1 MMQPGD
7 WDNALRAAAQ
17 QPRSSGSQVVME
29 FTNPSS
35 SSISRLAEAA
45 SSSSRKFQVRV
56 VENPFSATR
65 SLPPWIDTDK
75 LQRLEERLVE
85 VARATQ
91 KATRGGFRDQLWAGL
106 RRALP
111 HNHTNSTKPPPS
123 AVLLLEVLRRLG
135 EWASKRCI
143 PGSEEELL
151 ATSPQSVRASVQLL
165 SFLIRHGLVLQCVEK
180 KEELRAGSSGDR
192 PFFIVFTRLPE
203 VEAEERAKKAEEE
216 MVKAKRTLLDLGIKT
231 PAWLLLPGAWANV
244 EAKREEESPE
254 MENVEAKRP
263 LKRMKTIKEDG
274 SLTPMT
280 LSSMLP
286 VADFGACTMAG

>member
-1 MMQPGD
+1 
-7 WDNALRAAAQ
+7 
-17 QPRSSGSQVVME
+17 
-29 FTNPSS
+29 
-35 SSISRLAEAA
+35 
-45 SSSSRKFQVRV
+45 
-56 VENPFSATR
+56 
-65 SLPPWIDTDK
+65 
-75 LQRLEERLVE
+75 
-85 VARATQ
+85 
-91 KATRGGFRDQLWAGL
+91 
-106 RRALP
+106 
-111 HNHTNSTKPPPS
+111 
-123 AVLLLEVLRRLG
+123 
-135 EWASKRCI
+135 
-143 PGSEEELL
+143 
-151 ATSPQSVRASVQLL
+151 
-165 SFLIRHGLVLQCVEK
+165 
-180 KEELRAGSSGDR
+180 LRAGSSGDR